1 MAKISVILPAYNAE
15 KTLRTA
21 VESILSQQVPGMEII
36 IVNDGSAD
44 GTARLC
50 HVLASENDCIHVITQ
65 KNAGICAARNRGL
78 EAAGGEFIA
87 FCDDDDLL
95 AGGT

>member
-36 IVNDGSAD
+36 IVNDGPGSRGRTSRSAVH
-44 GTARLC
+44 R
-50 HVLASENDCIHVITQ
+50 
-65 KNAGICAARNRGL
+65 
-78 EAAGGEFIA
+78 
-87 FCDDDDLL
+87 
-95 AGGT
+95 